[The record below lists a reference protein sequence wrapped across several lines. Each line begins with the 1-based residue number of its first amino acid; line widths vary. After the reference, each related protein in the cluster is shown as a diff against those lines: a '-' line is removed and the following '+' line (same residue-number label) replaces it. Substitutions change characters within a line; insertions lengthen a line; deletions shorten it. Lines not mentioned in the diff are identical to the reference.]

1 MGLNQG
7 SVGYRGQEYWGQG
20 RKKLSLSWDPQCS
33 RQWLLR
39 TGVRAGQLIVTLLM
53 AQVHTCQLRAGQH

>member
-20 RKKLSLSWDPQCS
+20 RKKLSLSWDPRCS

-39 TGVRAGQLIVTLLM
+39 TGIRAGQLIVTLLM
-53 AQVHTCQLRAGQH
+53 AQVYTCQLWAGQH